1 MAVALPPR
9 LALGTLEGLQRGDGH
24 HQHVAHC
31 PGQQPVVR
39 GRAGV
44 VHLLAAR
51 VPEVEEAAPVGVQPQ
66 PRPAEARQ
74 SGQRASSEHN
84 HNVSDFLRSAID
96 WSLEPHWLR
105 YGSKL
110 KLYKA

>member
-1 MAVALPPR
+1 MAVALPPC

-24 HQHVAHC
+24 HQHVARG
-31 PGQQPVVR
+31 PGQQPLVR

-66 PRPAEARQ
+66 PRPAEAGQ

-84 HNVSDFLRSAID
+84 HRDCFRF
-96 WSLEPHWLR
+96 PQLR
-105 YGSKL
+105 YSTGHWNLSV
-110 KLYKA
+110 